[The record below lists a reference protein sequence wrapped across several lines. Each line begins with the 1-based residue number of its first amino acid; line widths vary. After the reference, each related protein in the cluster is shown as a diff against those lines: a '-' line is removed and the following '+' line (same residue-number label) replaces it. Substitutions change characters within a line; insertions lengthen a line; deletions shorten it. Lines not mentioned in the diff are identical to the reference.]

1 MSDALLSS
9 ALPNLRSQAS
19 EQASLSPLIAE
30 SKKTKKLLFQFS
42 KILFSSDLLYKCELA
57 KLGSKA
63 GNRI

>member
-30 SKKTKKLLFQFS
+30 SKKTKKTIVSIFQNIVF
-42 KILFSSDLLYKCELA
+42 F
-57 KLGSKA
+57 
-63 GNRI
+63 